1 MDDGGRQACEGKGVR
16 ASAAYSAGML
26 LFYILER
33 KGAAA
38 AAAAGCLLLVK
49 RESGSIRH
57 AVIAA

>member
-38 AAAAGCLLLVK
+38 AGCWLLAAG
-49 RESGSIRH
+49 
-57 AVIAA
+57 

>member
-1 MDDGGRQACEGKGVR
+1 MDDGGRQACEWKGGR

-38 AAAAGCLLLVK
+38 AAVDYLVAGCWL
-49 RESGSIRH
+49 SGKVGAFDTRW
-57 AVIAA
+57 

>member
-38 AAAAGCLLLVK
+38 AGCLLLVK

-57 AVIAA
+57 AVIVA

>member
-38 AAAAGCLLLVK
+38 AAAGCLLLVK

>member
-1 MDDGGRQACEGKGVR
+1 MDDGGRQACEWKGVR

-38 AAAAGCLLLVK
+38 AAAVGYLAAGCWL
-49 RESGSIRH
+49 SGKVGAFDTR
-57 AVIAA
+57 